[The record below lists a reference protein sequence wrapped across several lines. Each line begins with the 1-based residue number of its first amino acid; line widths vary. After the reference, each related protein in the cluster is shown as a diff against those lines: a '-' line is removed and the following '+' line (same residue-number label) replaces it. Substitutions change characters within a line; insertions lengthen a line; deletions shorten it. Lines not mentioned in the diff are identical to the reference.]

1 MSFTRRISAG
11 IFIIMLSFG
20 LYAQSIDDVGAK
32 LNEGNE
38 AMKAKQYAKAITAYE
53 AAIKMSGTVGAEAD
67 ALKESSQQQLVNA
80 YYRNGITLYKSKN
93 YESSVAN
100 LNNGRKMAAEIG
112 DTDME
117 DKLTV
122 VTAKVLSSKGMS
134 LIKDNDL
141 DGAYQ
146 AFDEAHKVKPTCVI
160 SYYGKGLVWKERG
173 DFNKMMSSMDK
184 AIELGQ
190 KEPKMDK
197 YVERSKD
204 AASKALLAEATE
216 EINKEHGAEA
226 ARHINDSFKYKAGD
240 ADAYYYLT
248 VAYNKSK
255 NFGKATEAA
264 NTALGMQQGD
274 KSSIYF
280 QLGQALEGQGNTSGA
295 CDAYKQVT
303 SGPNVD
309 AAKYQITQVLG
320 CS

>member
-100 LNNGRKMAAEIG
+100 LNNGRKLAGEIG

-117 DKLTV
+117 NKLTV

-146 AFDEAHKVKPTCVI
+146 AFDEAHQVKANCVI

-173 DFNKMMSSMDK
+173 DFNKMMASMDK
-184 AIELGQ
+184 AIELGE
-190 KEPKMDK
+190 KEPKMGK

-216 EINKEHGAEA
+216 EINKEHGEEA
-226 ARHINDSFKYKAGD
+226 AQH
-240 ADAYYYLT
+240 
-248 VAYNKSK
+248 
-255 NFGKATEAA
+255 
-264 NTALGMQQGD
+264 
-274 KSSIYF
+274 
-280 QLGQALEGQGNTSGA
+280 
-295 CDAYKQVT
+295 
-303 SGPNVD
+303 
-309 AAKYQITQVLG
+309 
-320 CS
+320 